1 MSSPPPLAR
10 AHPSTSS
17 VLPHREDA
25 VISHVTVDGSAEAT
39 AAYFDYPEPEA
50 FIHHLSAAPP
60 SSPPTSRTSSVSSRR
75 SWWKRPSIYWGI
87 ILSSIKMFTLV
98 MQAAPGIEIF
108 NRMACQVIRPDIR
121 IEHVRYPAWRDD
133 PPLIPSPPLPLPMPM
148 PMPMMTLNFVTDELM
163 ISGGLGGMI
172 NPNQTQPP
180 TKGQLCLKDPRVQET
195 VASLLTVLSVIT
207 GTTTLLVSAW
217 WGQRADLWG
226 RTTVISV
233 AAVATLIND
242 VSVIT
247 CTYFSQLL
255 PGKAYWWL
263 IPGTVLVGILGG
275 TSGAAAER
283 AYLSDCAEPTSR
295 AAVFAFQTGM
305 AMGGIALAPIVGAQ
319 LVRLSGDLLSVFY
332 LSFVVDLILLLLWF
346 FVVPESLSYSTR
358 ASNQKQWEEDRRAR
372 LEAASQRTAT
382 TRLGRFVQMLRA
394 NPVIDLFKPLSVLFP
409 TYKDEDDHSLGKN
422 WNMTV
427 LGATFFILCISSAAT
442 PFFMQL
448 SQVLWG
454 WGNEM
459 VGYWLSVLGASRAI
473 YLLFIFPPIIRYFK
487 PKPAAIALE
496 GPESQLHPNTTE
508 ASSSSNAA
516 GVAPDAEVEVEVPK
530 PPPVPSFDLL
540 VSRISLGLDII
551 AWFFVGA
558 SQTPGHWLLS
568 TAGLAIGSALV
579 PTVMSLALA
588 LYPNGDGEAGKL
600 FGAFSVLSSLGAEI
614 CGQVIFGTIFK
625 TSVGVFPRLI
635 IVVAGVALF
644 VAFIMLFFIRLP
656 KALGPVP
663 GAA

>member
-1 MSSPPPLAR
+1 MSSPPPLTR

-17 VLPHREDA
+17 VWPHRENA
-25 VISHVTVDGSAEAT
+25 VVSHVTIDGSAEAT
-39 AAYFDYPEPEA
+39 TAYFDYPEPEA

-75 SWWKRPSIYWGI
+75 SWWKHPSIYWGI
-87 ILSSIKMFTLV
+87 VLSSIQMFTLA
-98 MQAAPGIEIF
+98 MQSAPSIEIF

-133 PPLIPSPPLPLPMPM
+133 PPIIPSPPLPLPMPM
-148 PMPMMTLNFVTDELM
+148 PMPMMTLNFFTDDFM
-163 ISGGLGGMI
+163 VSGGLGGMM
-172 NPNQTQPP
+172 NPNQTQSP

-195 VASLLTVLSVIT
+195 VASLVTVLSVIS
-207 GTTTLLVSAW
+207 GTLTLFVSAW

-233 AAVATLIND
+233 SALATLIHD

-247 CTYFSQLL
+247 CTYFSQQL
-255 PGKAYWWL
+255 PGKAYWWF

-275 TSGAAAER
+275 MASGVAAER

-295 AAVFAFQTGM
+295 AAVFAFQAGMGMGGM
-305 AMGGIALAPIVGAQ
+305 AIAPIVGAQ
-319 LVRLSGDLLSVFY
+319 LVRLSGDLLSVYY
-332 LSFVVDLILLLLWF
+332 LAFVVDLMLLALWF
-346 FVVPESLSYSTR
+346 FAVPESLSYSTR

-382 TRLGRFVQMLRA
+382 TRLGRFAQLMRA

-409 TYKDEDDHSLGKN
+409 AYKDEDDHSLGRD

-427 LGATFFILCISSAAT
+427 LGATFLILSISSGAA
-442 PFFMQL
+442 PFLMQL

-473 YLLFIFPPIIRYFK
+473 YLLFIFPPVVRFFK

-496 GPESQLHPNTTE
+496 GPESQLH
-508 ASSSSNAA
+508 SNATETSLPSNA
-516 GVAPDAEVEVEVPK
+516 EVPSDAEVEMEVPK

-540 VSRISLGLDII
+540 VARISLGLDVI
-551 AWFFVGA
+551 AWCFVAA

-568 TAGLAIGSALV
+568 TAGLAIGSALT

-588 LYPNGDGEAGKL
+588 LYPNGDAEAGKL
-600 FGAFSVLSSLGAEI
+600 FGAFSVLTTLGAEI
-614 CGQVIFGTIFK
+614 CGQLIFGAIFK
-625 TSVGVFPRLI
+625 ASVGVFPRLI
-635 IVVAGVALF
+635 VVVAAAALF

-656 KALGPVP
+656 KPLRPVP
-663 GAA
+663 GVA